1 MLTRVMAGIVALGLV
16 PAGEGVS
23 TAAAAETVRAAQV
36 VAGHAGP
43 ALEAQPV
50 DQIAAPVTLAPR
62 FAEGDR
68 LEYAFEFQSTVGRV
82 ESGAVEGVVQRGTLR
97 LNVLGVDERGAA
109 AMTMVFSTLQIE
121 PDAAPDEAEAAA
133 ELAEEIAGAMRD
145 VVVRLDVQ
153 PDGTISALTG
163 LEPVHEVVGRHG
175 RRAWPL
181 LGPFA
186 SEYAADALSELF
198 RVDAPAA
205 QAFPEREVGETWA
218 IASERPLAESTV
230 LRTRAVWSLESV
242 VDDAASLRAE
252 IERSMGSTESG
263 SPAAATL
270 SIADQSGTLTARW
283 SVADGRLLERTMQ
296 SQLDVRAAVGDLQG
310 PIVRASTSLHLRLL
324 KPGESEQAAA
334 DPAGGVGSSA
344 VR

>member
-1 MLTRVMAGIVALGLV
+1 
-16 PAGEGVS
+16 
-23 TAAAAETVRAAQV
+23 
-36 VAGHAGP
+36 
-43 ALEAQPV
+43 
-50 DQIAAPVTLAPR
+50 
-62 FAEGDR
+62 
-68 LEYAFEFQSTVGRV
+68 
-82 ESGAVEGVVQRGTLR
+82 
-97 LNVLGVDERGAA
+97 
-109 AMTMVFSTLQIE
+109 STLQIE

-205 QAFPEREVGETWA
+205 QVFPEREIGETWA

-270 SIADQSGTLTARW
+270 SIADQSGTL
-283 SVADGRLLERTMQ
+283 
-296 SQLDVRAAVGDLQG
+296 
-310 PIVRASTSLHLRLL
+310 
-324 KPGESEQAAA
+324 
-334 DPAGGVGSSA
+334 
-344 VR
+344 